1 MVEILFGGMS
11 VFFFFFIMHLSNS
24 KIYGPS
30 RRFFPDEINPQFHHD
45 QKGIVSMFPLGK
57 NLNCSQVSISLD
69 ETPSLDGKRTIFG
82 KVAEGLDILDKINE
96 LLVDEKGQ
104 LLQNCRYVIYFPSY
118 SLIYLKEFITL

>member
-1 MVEILFGGMS
+1 MVEILFGGMYL
-11 VFFFFFIMHLSNS
+11 FFLLFITQLSHS

-30 RRFFPDEINPQFHHD
+30 RRFFSDEINPQFHHD

-57 NLNCSQVSISLD
+57 NLNCSQVSITLD

-104 LLQNCRYVIYFPSY
+104 LLQNCRYVTFFPSY
-118 SLIYLKEFITL
+118 PFIYLKEFTTP